1 MHHLEFNKT
10 GPLQIFYDLFEEHMS
25 LDDNYQFYSNS
36 KKTEIDLDQ
45 FLCDLDQFQNQ
56 YHPILFIVNGY

>member
-1 MHHLEFNKT
+1 
-10 GPLQIFYDLFEEHMS
+10 MS